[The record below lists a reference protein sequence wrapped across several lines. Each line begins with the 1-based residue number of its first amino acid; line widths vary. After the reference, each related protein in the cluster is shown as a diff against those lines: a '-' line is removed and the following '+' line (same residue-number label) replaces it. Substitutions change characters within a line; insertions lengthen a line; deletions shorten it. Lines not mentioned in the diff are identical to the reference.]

1 MANKRLLIIEDDYD
15 VAEMLVMYFMSH
27 QYEVY
32 HADSGA
38 MGVEMARAKFPQ
50 LILLDVMM
58 PDIDGYETCSLIRHM
73 ALTKYIPIIF
83 LTQRDERANKVKG
96 LELGAD
102 DYVTKPFDI
111 DELRLRVQGAIR
123 RATRESL
130 HEPRTGL
137 PTGSLV
143 EEEIARH
150 QNSDKPFQLIYLDV
164 SNFTVYSEV
173 YGFVAANE
181 VFGFAART
189 IQQTLADQG
198 SPNDFIGVIDDHFVM
213 ITYVQKPGD
222 LIRTIQ
228 TQFVEGVKP
237 FYSFADIERGGL
249 MLNTDTDE
257 EHFYAF
263 MTLSPL
269 DAQV

>member
-27 QYEVY
+27 QYEVH
-32 HADSGA
+32 HADSGEA
-38 MGVEMARAKFPQ
+38 GVEMARSKFPQ

-58 PDIDGYETCSLIRHM
+58 PDIDGYETCLRIRNM

-111 DELRLRVQGAIR
+111 DELRLRVQAAIR

-130 HEPRTGL
+130 HETRTGL
-137 PTGSLV
+137 PTGPLV

-150 QNSDKPFQLIYLDV
+150 QYQGKA
-164 SNFTVYSEV
+164 FTLLHLGLNDFTPYRDV

-181 VFGFAART
+181 VFAFAARA
-189 IQQTLADQG
+189 IQQTVAQKG
-198 SPNDFIGVIDDHFVM
+198 TMNDFVGVADDHF
-213 ITYVQKPGD
+213 ILLTYASDASALQGE
-222 LIRTIQ
+222 IQ
-228 TQFVEGVKP
+228 SQFSEGVKA
-237 FYSFADIERGGL
+237 FYSFADVERGGL
-249 MLNTDTDE
+249 LMQAGTEE
-257 EHFYAF
+257 EHLYPLV
-263 MTLSPL
+263 TLATL
-269 DAQV
+269 DAPV